1 MNSMASS
8 VMSFCW
14 FPLAESLQR
23 KVTWPSCISSNRPLE
38 MATRC
43 V

>member
-1 MNSMASS
+1 MGSRKRRLNSMASS

-23 KVTWPSCISSNRPLE
+23 KVT
-38 MATRC
+38 
-43 V
+43 